1 MPGLRL
7 VENFCHHTDGIPSF
21 ITELRNRFAVN
32 GLSLDRV
39 GIVVRALH
47 PQIAVSGYMWRDGV
61 KELAQLTSDHQ
72 P

>member
-1 MPGLRL
+1 LPGLRL
-7 VENFCHHTDGIPSF
+7 VENFGRHTDGIPSF
-21 ITELRNRFAVN
+21 VTEVRNRFAVD

-39 GIVVRALH
+39 GIVMRALY

-61 KELAQLTSDHQ
+61 KELAQLTGDHQ